1 MYATAT
7 ITMKSWNPR
16 IYAHHSSNA
25 VSFFTCRKTTIF
37 ILINL
42 ASAAFVCCWN
52 VHDRKKFSELI
63 SAVDQR

>member
-1 MYATAT
+1 MYVTAT

-16 IYAHHSSNA
+16 IYARHSSND

-37 ILINL
+37 FLINL

-63 SAVDQR
+63 IAVNQR

>member
-1 MYATAT
+1 MYVTAT

-25 VSFFTCRKTTIF
+25 VSFFIPRKITIF

-42 ASAAFVCCWN
+42 ASAAFVYCWN

-63 SAVDQR
+63 IAANQR